1 MLTLRRPVGDIG
13 DYLDAIGTVT
23 AVYTA
28 TITAQATGLVK
39 AVHYREGR
47 LVRRGDELIDIDPGA
62 TVTGSGA
69 LDRDTD
75 VLA

>member
-28 TITAQATGLVK
+28 TITAQATGLVTGRFTTVK
-39 AVHYREGR
+39 AG
-47 LVRRGDELIDIDPGA
+47 
-62 TVTGSGA
+62 
-69 LDRDTD
+69 
-75 VLA
+75 